1 MARPVP
7 RAGVLEK
14 TGKPVTE
21 APAVVGNLRLAI
33 LDPSA
38 KEKTGAS
45 DAGPGS
51 IWLKKFNR

>member
-1 MARPVP
+1 VP
-7 RAGVLEK
+7 GG
-14 TGKPVTE
+14 TGKLVTE
-21 APAVVGNLRLAI
+21 APAVVGSLASAI